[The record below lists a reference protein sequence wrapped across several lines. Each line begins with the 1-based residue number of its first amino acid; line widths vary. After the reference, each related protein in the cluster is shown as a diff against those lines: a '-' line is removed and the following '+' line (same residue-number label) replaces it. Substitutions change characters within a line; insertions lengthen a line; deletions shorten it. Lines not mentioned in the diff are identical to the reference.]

1 MPNIYARMFPTDT
14 PIQVYGPTSPQP
26 GGGGM
31 VYPLSPGIAVM
42 GSSTWGS
49 SILGLSTQFVMGNG
63 SFGTES
69 DPLSLHL
76 DQTTPQTFSGTGF
89 TGNGLLKITS
99 GTLGVDATTY
109 ISTLTTSTPTNLT
122 GFIKGNGSVLSADNS
137 TYLATGSAL
146 LLDQTTPQTVINGAP
161 QFEKGI
167 SRYQMFTY
175 FP

>member
-1 MPNIYARMFPTDT
+1 MIKIETPSSATIPNVLVWKGGITVATDFPTLALVQT
-14 PIQVYGPTSPQP
+14 GWVYTILANVTDNNAGKTNTGQSFVAGDAIVWNGTNWTNIGGVLSGYVTSP
-26 GGGGM
+26 
-31 VYPLSPGIAVM
+31 
-42 GSSTWGS
+42 
-49 SILGLSTQFVMGNG
+49 LST
-63 SFGTES
+63 
-69 DPLSLHL
+69 
-76 DQTTPQTFSGTGF
+76 
-89 TGNGLLKITS
+89 
-99 GTLGVDATTY
+99 
-109 ISTLTTSTPTNLT
+109 STATNLT